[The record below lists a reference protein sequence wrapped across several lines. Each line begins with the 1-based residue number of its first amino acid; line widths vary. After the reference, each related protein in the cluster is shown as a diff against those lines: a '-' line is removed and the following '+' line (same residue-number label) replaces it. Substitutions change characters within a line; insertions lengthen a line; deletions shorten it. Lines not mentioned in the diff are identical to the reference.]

1 MPDPALALFVLPD
14 IPLVM
19 PDDDLAALI
28 LNAVRQSGIDPR
40 SGDIFAVAQKI
51 VSKAEGRI
59 VTLHDVVV
67 SPQARQLAERTE
79 KDPRAVQLI
88 LDESRRVVRERPGVI
103 IVEHR
108 LGLVLANAGIDRS
121 NVAGDEDTV
130 LLLPENPDESA
141 TRLRSALE
149 AEFNV
154 QLGVVIT
161 DSFGRPW
168 RLGTTGVAIGAAGIT
183 VLDDRRG
190 KPDIFGREMQV
201 AEVAIADGLA
211 AAAGLLMGEGAER
224 SPVILMRFGG
234 VGRPEV
240 SAQTAADIIR
250 AGDEDLFR

>member
-14 IPLVM
+14 IPLVTS
-19 PDDDLAALI
+19 DDDLTAL
-28 LNAVRQSGIDPR
+28 LVSAVRKSGIEPR

-59 VTLHDVVV
+59 VSLGEVEVTQ
-67 SPQARQLAERTE
+67 QARQLADRTE

-88 LDESRRVVRERPGVI
+88 LDESHRVVRERPGVI

-130 LLLPENPDESA
+130 LLLPENPDASA
-141 TRLRSALE
+141 AGLRAGLE
-149 AEFNV
+149 AEFDV
-154 QLGVVIT
+154 RLGVVIT

-183 VLDDRRG
+183 TLDDRRG
-190 KPDIFGREMQV
+190 EADIFGRKMQV
-201 AEVAIADGLA
+201 AEIAVADGIA

-224 SPVILMRFGG
+224 SPAILIRYAGS
-234 VGRPEV
+234 GRPEV
-240 SAQTAADIIR
+240 SEQTAADIIR